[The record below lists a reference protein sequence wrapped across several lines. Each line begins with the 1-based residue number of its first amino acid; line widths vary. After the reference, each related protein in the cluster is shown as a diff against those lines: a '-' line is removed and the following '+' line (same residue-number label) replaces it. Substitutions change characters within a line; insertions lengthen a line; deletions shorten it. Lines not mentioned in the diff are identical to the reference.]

1 MGPKSTK
8 DGSPVVGGRRLARTL
23 AVVLAVIAVTTATLA
38 TVLQV
43 TTAAPSGAD
52 ATTSVTDVQALYAA
66 DLVARINAERA
77 ARTNSSV
84 PIPQLAVDPTLEA
97 YAQQWSA
104 HLAAIHTVADPSV
117 GTCSGPAGAQVC
129 MFAANSGDT
138 GNGYWPGDGSDGMDA
153 EYMGSAGHRQ
163 NELAAAYS
171 DVGVGVTCSGGQ
183 AWTVEVFGY
192 STSDIPSA
200 QARQASQ
207 NAHQGTP
214 VPSSPVVAGF
224 PTGRPVY
231 CPGQT
236 IASNGATTATGGQYA
251 YPFAVASVPGEP
263 DGLAPLAAVGMA
275 ATSDANGYWVAR
287 SDGTVTTHGDAVN
300 YGSMAGATLNAPIAH
315 IVATPD
321 GKGYWLVA
329 ADGGIFSFGDASFYG
344 SMGGRPLNAP
354 VVGMAPTTSGHGYW
368 LVASDGGVFA
378 FGDAT
383 YQGSMGGRGLNAP
396 VVGMA
401 ADTATGGYWL
411 VGTDGGIFS
420 FDAPFYGSTGN
431 LRLNRPVNGMM
442 ASSDDRGYSFVASD
456 GGVFTYGDAPFKG
469 STGSMQLNA
478 PVVGM
483 AADAATGGYW
493 LVGSDGGIF
502 AFGAPFFGAG

>member
-1 MGPKSTK
+1 
-8 DGSPVVGGRRLARTL
+8 LAR
-23 AVVLAVIAVTTATLA
+23 AVGAALAVITVIAMTTAGL
-38 TVLQV
+38 
-43 TTAAPSGAD
+43 TAALQIGTTSPSGAEVS
-52 ATTSVTDVQALYAA
+52 TTVADVQSLYSA

-77 ARTNSSV
+77 ARTDSSV
-84 PIPQLAVDPTLEA
+84 PIPQLSVDPALEA
-97 YAQQWSA
+97 YAQVWSA
-104 HLAAIHTVADPSV
+104 HLAAIHTIADPAV

-138 GNGYWPGDGSDGMDA
+138 GNGYWPGDGSDGMNA
-153 EYMGSAGHRQ
+153 EYMASAGHRQ
-163 NELAAAYS
+163 NELSAAYS

-192 STSDIPSA
+192 SASDIPSA
-200 QARQASQ
+200 TARQASQ
-207 NAHQGTP
+207 NAQQGSP
-214 VPSSPVVAGF
+214 VPSSPTVAGS
-224 PTGRPVY
+224 PTGKPVY

-236 IASNGATTATGGQYA
+236 IASNGTTTATGGQYA
-251 YPFAVASVPGEP
+251 YPFAVTSVPGEP
-263 DGLAPLAAVGMA
+263 DGLTSPEAVGMA

-300 YGSMAGATLNAPIAH
+300 YGSMAAATLNAPITH

-344 SMGGRPLNAP
+344 SMGARPLNAP
-354 VVGMAPTTSGHGYW
+354 VVGMAPTASGHGYW
-368 LVASDGGVFA
+368 LVASDGGIFA
-378 FGDAT
+378 FGDAV
-383 YQGSMGGRGLNAP
+383 YQGSMGGRSLNAP

-420 FDAPFYGSTGN
+420 YDAPFYGSTGN
-431 LRLNRPVNGMM
+431 LHLNRPVNAMM
-442 ASSDDRGYSFVASD
+442 ASSDGRGYSFVASD

-469 STGSMQLNA
+469 STGSTQLNA

-483 AADAATGGYW
+483 AGDNATGGYW
-493 LVGSDGGIF
+493 LVSADGGIF
-502 AFGAPFFGAG
+502 SFGAPFFGAG